1 MWRQLIP
8 HLRRRRFHFS
18 ANGKTESTN
27 GDCFKVKE
35 DSGEK
40 LTSFGFKTVSEET
53 KAEKVQAVFSSVAK
67 SYDIMNDVMSL
78 GLHRLWKDYFVHKL
92 APPPGSKILD
102 VAGGTGDIGVR
113 IADYRDERHDEVGGD
128 LVTEVTVLDAN
139 PDMLLEGSAKWDRT
153 NMSWIHGDAQALP
166 FPNACFDGYTI
177 AFGIRNVANIEQ
189 TLSEA
194 LRVLVPGGRFLCM
207 EFSHVTNPLLKSIY
221 DTYSFELIPVLGE
234 LIANDRESYQYLV
247 ESIRQFPDQ
256 DNFASMIKT
265 VGFHHVIYESILNG
279 VVAIHS
285 GYKPFVTP

>member
-102 VAGGTGDIGVR
+102 VAGGTGTATPPTCISHAYPR
-113 IADYRDERHDEVGGD
+113 RH
-128 LVTEVTVLDAN
+128 
-139 PDMLLEGSAKWDRT
+139 W
-153 NMSWIHGDAQALP
+153 
-166 FPNACFDGYTI
+166 C
-177 AFGIRNVANIEQ
+177 
-189 TLSEA
+189 
-194 LRVLVPGGRFLCM
+194 
-207 EFSHVTNPLLKSIY
+207 SHCRLQRRAT
-221 DTYSFELIPVLGE
+221 
-234 LIANDRESYQYLV
+234 
-247 ESIRQFPDQ
+247 
-256 DNFASMIKT
+256 
-265 VGFHHVIYESILNG
+265 
-279 VVAIHS
+279 
-285 GYKPFVTP
+285 